1 MRRKIAMD
9 TACDAVFILN
19 NPPIKFITAGSGW
32 IKLITWYKSG
42 RLLSE
47 DIRRPIWYPSFDFIS
62 TEEKAKHDRAN
73 VQTEHRTKKRFEEA
87 SDGEIKSW
95 STTNTKKSTKYEGIS
110 QLPLKL
116 SLSTIM
122 LHLFIFWKPFG
133 LEHYPSI
140 YQPLKRVYLLIVDKS
155 YINFKVCWTS
165 AYFSRESEVF
175 LSCGLINTEKQIW
188 MKMSY
193 WWELGLSVSL
203 ISWK

>member
-1 MRRKIAMD
+1 MD

-19 NPPIKFITAGSGW
+19 YNPPIKFTTAGSSW
-32 IKLITWYKSG
+32 IKLFTWYKSG
-42 RLLSE
+42 RSLSE

-73 VQTEHRTKKRFEEA
+73 VQTEHRTKRFSEA

-116 SLSTIM
+116 RLSTIM
-122 LHLFIFWKPFG
+122 DYLFIFWKPFS

-140 YQPLKRVYLLIVDKS
+140 YRPLKRVYLLIVDKS

-175 LSCGLINTEKQIW
+175 LSCSLINTEKQIW
-188 MKMSY
+188 GI
-193 WWELGLSVSL
+193 WWKCL
-203 ISWK
+203 IREN